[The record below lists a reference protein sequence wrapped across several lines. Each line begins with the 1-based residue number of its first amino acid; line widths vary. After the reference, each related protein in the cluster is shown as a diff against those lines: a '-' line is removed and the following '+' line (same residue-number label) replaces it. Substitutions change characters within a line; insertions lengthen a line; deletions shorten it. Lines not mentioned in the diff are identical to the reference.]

1 MSLIWITIIF
11 YFGILIYSIIYACIK
26 LNEPGIS
33 NEVRKL
39 VLLRHVMTMLTFMIV
54 NLYKIVGACIAFMP
68 RFDGELPEIDNVY
81 VRIAKILRN
90 CEGFILP
97 L

>member
-1 MSLIWITIIF
+1 MVTIF
-11 YFGILIYSIIYACIK
+11 YIGILIYSVIYACIK

-39 VLLRHVMTMLTFMIV
+39 VLLRHVMTMLTFLIV

-68 RFDGELPEIDNVY
+68 RYAGEIPEIDNTY

-90 CEGFILP
+90 C
-97 L
+97 